1 MLLVDGDP
9 ADSALGVRLADVAEV
24 VAVLAHSDGWAQVLA
39 AGPALES
46 FNQLLGDHVN
56 CLLNHLDDML
66 KKPSSLRTKNKA
78 NENALLIFPNPSPTR
93 IARDR
98 PIALSPDIK
107 FRRRSIKDTGFK
119 AITDSRSL
127 KLFCPVYNCMTV

>member
-46 FNQLLGDHVN
+46 FNQLLGDLVN

-66 KKPSSLRTKNKA
+66 KSPLSCCEQRTKQMR
-78 NENALLIFPNPSPTR
+78 T
-93 IARDR
+93 
-98 PIALSPDIK
+98 LS
-107 FRRRSIKDTGFK
+107 
-119 AITDSRSL
+119 
-127 KLFCPVYNCMTV
+127 

>member
-46 FNQLLGDHVN
+46 LNQPLGDLVN
-56 CLLNHLDDML
+56 CLLNTVGHLDDML
-66 KKPSSLRTKNKA
+66 KSPLSCCEQRTKQMRLRTLSFPIPA
-78 NENALLIFPNPSPTR
+78 RLGLLAIG
-93 IARDR
+93 
-98 PIALSPDIK
+98 
-107 FRRRSIKDTGFK
+107 RSRFHQISNF
-119 AITDSRSL
+119 A
-127 KLFCPVYNCMTV
+127 VAAYWY